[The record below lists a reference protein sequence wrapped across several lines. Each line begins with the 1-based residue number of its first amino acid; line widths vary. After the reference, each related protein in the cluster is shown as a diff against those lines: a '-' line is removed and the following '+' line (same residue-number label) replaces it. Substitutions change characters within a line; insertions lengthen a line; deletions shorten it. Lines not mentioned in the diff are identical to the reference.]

1 MTPRSTLAKGT
12 LGAAAIATAFVG
24 LMPAAASAQPRAGEQ
39 YADANGY
46 YYDGCRRAQSSNATG
61 AGLLGAVAGAVI
73 GGNVASRNARDEGA
87 VLGGLLGAA
96 VGASIGKNAAACRS
110 DGYTS
115 YQQTYQQPQVYYSQS
130 YYSRQPYYYGQGY
143 GPAYSYA
150 PQSSYDDRYEEDY
163 AYDSR
168 SRQPADDG
176 CRNVESSVRMPDGR
190 VQTRLVRACPDSR
203 GQYQIVD

>member
-1 MTPRSTLAKGT
+1 MTTRSNKARIALS
-12 LGAAAIATAFVG
+12 AAAIATAFTA
-24 LMPAAASAQPRAGEQ
+24 LSPAIASAQPRAYEQ
-39 YADANGY
+39 YGSGDGY

-87 VLGGLLGAA
+87 ILGGLLGAA
-96 VGASIGKNAAACRS
+96 VGASVGKNAAACRS

-130 YYSRQPYYYGQGY
+130 YYSPQPSYYGQGY

-150 PQSSYDDRYEEDY
+150 PQPAYDDRYEEDY
-163 AYDSR
+163 AYDDR

>member
-1 MTPRSTLAKGT
+1 MTTRSTLAKT
-12 LGAAAIATAFVG
+12 ALGAAAIATAFAG
-24 LMPAAASAQPRAGEQ
+24 LLPAAASAQPRAYDQ
-39 YADANGY
+39 YGDGSGY

-115 YQQTYQQPQVYYSQS
+115 YQPAYQQPQVYYSQS
-130 YYSRQPYYYGQGY
+130 YYSRPYAYYGQGY

-150 PQSSYDDRYEEDY
+150 PQPAYDDYGYDY
-163 AYDSR
+163 DAYDR
-168 SRQPADDG
+168 ARRPADDG